1 MTPAQFIAKWQAVEL
16 KERSASQPHFLD
28 LCRLLGVP
36 DPISADPTGEE
47 YCFERGATKA
57 TGGEGWADVWKRGC
71 FGWEYKGR
79 RADLNAALRQLLQYA
94 GALENPPL
102 LITCDMDRIEV
113 RTNFQNYVSVTHTI
127 LLDDLADGAKRD
139 LLRRCFT
146 DPESL
151 KPDRTRTQAT
161 KEAAEAFAALA
172 GALAARGIAARE
184 VARFTDRMVF
194 CLFADDVGLLPAGLL
209 DDMLTAAERDPEQFP
224 EFCGELFA
232 AMARQ
237 GGGTVAF
244 RRVEW
249 FNGGL
254 FDAPGPP
261 PRLLRDDIRMLRR
274 AAAMDWSHI
283 DPAIFGTLFERFLNP
298 EKRGQIGAFYTDPQQ
313 IMQVLRPVLIEP
325 LEAEWAAV
333 RAGIAA
339 AKPTARGQK
348 AARDAFVGFFERLR
362 GLRVLDPACG
372 SGNFLYLALQ
382 ALKDIE
388 KRARLEAE
396 VFGLHPD
403 FGFGVGPENVL
414 GIEIDEYAAELA
426 RLSVW
431 IGEIQ
436 WMRRNGFSEGRN
448 PILRNLDTI
457 AHRDALLDAEGREAE
472 WPAAEV
478 IVGNP
483 PFLGTKKQFK
493 GLGVEYSKRLRAAY
507 SGRVPGFS
515 DLVGYWFEKARAQI
529 AVGKARRAG
538 LVATNSIRGGANRQV
553 LDRIEE
559 TAGQDIFEAWSDESW
574 VSDGAAVRVS
584 IICFGV
590 PPSGE
595 RRLNGAPTQGINADL
610 TPAGGANLTRA
621 RVLQENA
628 ATGFMGTV
636 KGGDFDIPGQ
646 LARDMLQAPTNPNGR
661 RNSDVLFP
669 WINTLDVVRRPRD
682 VWIIDFGVDMPRE
695 TAALYE
701 APYEHVSAHVRPHR
715 TGEGH
720 ADPEYKG
727 VRNPTERERWW
738 LFSRALPALRRAI
751 APLDRYIVTPTVAK
765 HRVFAW
771 RERVIHPD
779 HQVVVIA
786 RDDDTTF
793 GILHSRFH
801 EAWALRLGTWLGV
814 GNDPRYTPTTTF
826 ETFPFPEGLTPNIPA
841 AATAADPRAQAI
853 AAAARRLNELR
864 EAWLNPADLVR
875 REPEVVPGFPDRILP
890 KDDAAAKLLA
900 KRTLTNLYKER
911 PRWLADAH
919 AALDAAVAAAYGWP
933 ADISEDDALAAL
945 LALNLARAG

>member
-1 MTPAQFIAKWQAVEL
+1 MTPDEFIAKWQAVEL

-71 FGWEYKGR
+71 FGWEYKGK
-79 RADLNAALRQLLQYA
+79 RADLNGALRQLLQYA

-113 RTNFQNYVSVTHTI
+113 RTNFQNYVSATHVI
-127 LLDDLADGAKRD
+127 LLHDLADAGKRD

-161 KEAAEAFAALA
+161 KEAAEAFAELA
-172 GALAARGIAARE
+172 GALAARGIPARE

-209 DDMLTAAERDPEQFP
+209 DDMLTAAERDAEQFP
-224 EFCGELFA
+224 AYCGELFA

-254 FDAPGPP
+254 FDAPEPP

-333 RAGIAA
+333 RTSIAS

-348 AARDAFVGFFERLR
+348 AAREAFVGFFERLR

-457 AHRDALLDAEGREAE
+457 AHRDALLDADGREAA

-483 PFLGTKKQFK
+483 PFLGGKMLRRSM
-493 GLGVEYSKRLRAAY
+493 GDAAVERIFGAY
-507 SGRVPGFS
+507 DGRVPREA
-515 DLVGYWFEKARAQI
+515 DLVCYWVEKARAQV
-529 AVGKARRAG
+529 ATGAAKRAG
-538 LVATNSIRGGANRQV
+538 LVTTNSIRGGANRRV
-553 LDRIEE
+553 LDRVEE
-559 TAGQDIFEAWSDESW
+559 TPGQAIFEAWSDQDW
-574 VSDGAAVRVS
+574 ISDGAAVRVS
-584 IICFGV
+584 IVCFGV
-590 PPSGE
+590 PPSGT
-595 RRLNGAPTQGINADL
+595 RRLDGREVQAIHADL
-610 TPAGGANLTRA
+610 TGAGLDLTRA
-621 RVLQENA
+621 RRLGENA
-628 ATGFMGTV
+628 GVAFMGDT
-636 KGGDFDIPGQ
+636 KGGAFDVPGER
-646 LARDMLQAPTNPNGR
+646 AREWLRLPLNPNGR
-661 RNSDVLFP
+661 PNA
-669 WINTLDVVRRPRD
+669 DVVKPWRNGMDMTRRHRD
-682 VWIIDFGVDMPRE
+682 MWIIDFGWTMNE
-695 TAALYE
+695 GEAALYQAPFEFVE
-701 APYEHVSAHVRPHR
+701 ANVKPERLKNNRESYRRFWWRHVEPRQGMWSALQ
-715 TGEGH
+715 
-720 ADPEYKG
+720 
-727 VRNPTERERWW
+727 N
-738 LFSRALPALRRAI
+738 LPRC
-751 APLDRYIVTPTVAK
+751 IVTP
-765 HRVFAW
+765 
-771 RERVIHPD
+771 
-779 HQVVVIA
+779 
-786 RDDDTTF
+786 
-793 GILHSRFH
+793 
-801 EAWALRLGTWLGV
+801 
-814 GNDPRYTPTTTF
+814 
-826 ETFPFPEGLTPNIPA
+826 
-841 AATAADPRAQAI
+841 
-853 AAAARRLNELR
+853 
-864 EAWLNPADLVR
+864 
-875 REPEVVPGFPDRILP
+875 
-890 KDDAAAKLLA
+890 
-900 KRTLTNLYKER
+900 
-911 PRWLADAH
+911 
-919 AALDAAVAAAYGWP
+919 GWP
-933 ADISEDDALAAL
+933 AGISEGDALANL
-945 LALNLARAG
+945 LALNLARST